1 MGAYSVAEVKAHLS
15 AILDAVA
22 SGEEIIIT
30 KRGRPVARIL
40 REREVP
46 TPIDWATI
54 DAFRERLRKTKA
66 SVPTMRKSG
75 RF

>member
-1 MGAYSVAEVKAHLS
+1 MGAFSVAEVKAHLS
-15 AILDAVA
+15 AILDAVEN
-22 SGEEIIIT
+22 GEEVIIT

-40 REREVP
+40 REDRAP
-46 TPIDWATI
+46 TSVDWATI

-66 SVPTMRKSG
+66 SVPAMRKSG